1 MTSGDSDRSKR
12 KRGIVL
18 TSQGIQK
25 LRTAITHLENEE
37 NFGQKLTI
45 AELGFRTR
53 LTPDTV
59 AKVLN
64 TEQGVDYRTLDSF
77 FRTLNLELGESDYIR
92 ADLRCIPPLVATPP
106 QPATVQIDWGEAPDA
121 SIFYGRT
128 QELETLT
135 QWVQVDR
142 CRVINLLG
150 LGGIGKTTLV
160 ATLIDR
166 LAKRQNSSA
175 PAFEHIIWR
184 SLRHEPSVD
193 EILSDLLQVLSNS
206 PALTLPHTLNQTISQ
221 LMKILQ
227 QRRCL
232 LVLDSVEAILQ
243 SKERSGCY
251 RDGFEGY
258 GELIRRM
265 GESGHSSCLILT
277 SREQSHE
284 IRLLEGKDYPV
295 RSHLLKGLLPQ
306 DGLNILQAE
315 GIAATDADHQAL
327 LELYAGN
334 PLLLKMATST
344 IHSLFMGN
352 VAHFLAQEALTFG
365 HIYDLLDHQFERLS
379 ALEKTVMHWLA
390 HQGKSVLLP
399 SVIATFVPSV
409 SRQKL
414 LGVLE
419 SLRWRSLLDC
429 TSSGI
434 TVSPVIVDYVTSQ
447 TVDPTTSLEL
457 C

>member
-1 MTSGDSDRSKR
+1 LSLVIQKMTSGDSDHKR
-12 KRGIVL
+12 KRGLIL

-25 LRTAITHLENEE
+25 LRAAITHLENEE

-64 TEQGVDYRTLDSF
+64 AKQGVDRRTLDSF
-77 FRTLNLELGESDYIR
+77 FRTLSLELCESDYIR
-92 ADLRCIPPLVATPP
+92 ADLRYIPPSDATSP
-106 QPATVQIDWGEAPDA
+106 PATVQIDWGEAPDA

-135 QWVQVDR
+135 QWVQADR

-150 LGGIGKTTLV
+150 MGGMGKTALV
-160 ATLIDR
+160 ATLLAR
-166 LAKRQNSSA
+166 LAKGQSSSA
-175 PAFEHIIWR
+175 PAFEHIVWR
-184 SLRHEPSVD
+184 SLRHGPSVD
-193 EILSDLLQVLSNS
+193 EILSELLQVLSNP
-206 PALTLPHTLNQTISQ
+206 PALTLPHSLNQTISQ
-221 LMKILQ
+221 LMQILQ
-227 QRRCL
+227 HCRCL
-232 LVLDSVEAILQ
+232 LVLDNLEAILQ

-251 RDGFEGY
+251 REGFEGY

-265 GESGHSSCLILT
+265 GESAHSSCLILT

-306 DGLNILQAE
+306 DGLNILQTE
-315 GIAATDADHQAL
+315 GLVATEADHQAL
-327 LELYAGN
+327 LELYAGH
-334 PLLLKMATST
+334 PLLLKMAAST
-344 IHSLFMGN
+344 IHALFMGN
-352 VAHFLAQEALTFG
+352 VAHFLAQETLTFG
-365 HIYDLLDHQFERLS
+365 RIYDLLDHQFERLS
-379 ALEKTVMHWLA
+379 ALERTVMSWLGD
-390 HQGKSVLLP
+390 QRNPVLLP
-399 SVIATFVPSV
+399 NVIAAFVPSV

-434 TVSPVIVDYVTSQ
+434 TVSPGNLD
-447 TVDPTTSLEL
+447 
-457 C
+457 

>member
-1 MTSGDSDRSKR
+1 MTLVNSGGKR

-25 LRTAITHLENEE
+25 LRAAITHLENEE

-64 TEQGVDYRTLDSF
+64 AEQGVDRRTLDSF
-77 FRTLNLELGESDYIR
+77 FRTLSLELCESDYIR
-92 ADLRCIPPLVATPP
+92 ADLRYIPPSDATSPL
-106 QPATVQIDWGEAPDA
+106 ATVQIDWGEAPDA

-128 QELETLT
+128 QELDTLA

-150 LGGIGKTTLV
+150 MGGMGKTALV
-160 ATLIDR
+160 ATLLAR
-166 LAKRQNSSA
+166 LAKGQSSSA
-175 PAFEHIIWR
+175 PAFEHIVWR
-184 SLRHEPSVD
+184 SLRHAPSVD
-193 EILSDLLQVLSNS
+193 EILTGLLQVLSIS
-206 PALTLPHTLNQTISQ
+206 PPLTVPHSLNQTISQ
-221 LMKILQ
+221 LMQILQ
-227 QRRCL
+227 QCRCL
-232 LVLDSVEAILQ
+232 LVLDNLEAILQ

-251 RDGFEGY
+251 REGFEGY

-265 GESGHSSCLILT
+265 GESAHSSCLILT

-306 DGLNILQAE
+306 DGLNILQAV
-315 GIAATDADHQAL
+315 GLVATEADHQAL
-327 LELYAGN
+327 LELYAGH
-334 PLLLKMATST
+334 PLLLKMAAST
-344 IHSLFMGN
+344 IHALFMGN
-352 VAHFLAQEALTFG
+352 VAHFLAQETLTFG
-365 HIYDLLDHQFERLS
+365 RIYDLLDHQFERLS
-379 ALEKTVMHWLA
+379 DLEKTVMSWLA
-390 HQGKSVLLP
+390 DQHKPILLP
-399 SVIATFVPSV
+399 NVMATFVPSV

-434 TVSPVIVDYVTSQ
+434 TVSPVIVDYVISQ
-447 TVDPTTSLEL
+447 TVASSTSLEL
-457 C
+457 G

>member
-1 MTSGDSDRSKR
+1 MASGDSDRKR
-12 KRGIVL
+12 KRGIIL
-18 TSQGIQK
+18 TSQGIRK
-25 LRTAITHLENEE
+25 LRDAIAHIENEE

-53 LTPDTV
+53 LAPDTV

-64 TEQGVDYRTLDSF
+64 AEQGVDRRTLDSF
-77 FRTLNLELGESDYIR
+77 FRTLSLDLGESDYIR
-92 ADLRCIPPLVATPP
+92 ADLRCIPPSDATSP
-106 QPATVQIDWGEAPDA
+106 QSATVQIDWGEAPDA

-135 QWVQVDR
+135 QWVQADR

-150 LGGIGKTTLV
+150 MGGMGKTTLV
-160 ATLIDR
+160 TTLIAR
-166 LAKRQNSSA
+166 LANSLSSSE

-184 SLRHEPSVD
+184 SLRHEPAID
-193 EILSDLLQVLSNS
+193 EILTGLLQVLASQ
-206 PALTLPHTLNQTISQ
+206 PALATPHPLNQTISQ
-221 LMKILQ
+221 LTQILQ

-232 LVLDSVEAILQ
+232 LVLDGLEAILQ
-243 SKERSGCY
+243 SQERSGCY

-265 GESGHSSCLILT
+265 GESAHSSCLILT

-315 GIAATDADHQAL
+315 GLVATEADHQAL
-327 LELYAGN
+327 LELYAGH
-334 PLLLKMATST
+334 PLLLKMAAST
-344 IHSLFMGN
+344 IHALFMGN
-352 VAHFLAQEALTFG
+352 VAHFLAQETLTFG
-365 HIYDLLDHQFERLS
+365 RIYDLLDHQFERLS
-379 ALEKTVMHWLA
+379 ALEKTVISWLG
-390 HQGKSVLLP
+390 HQRDLVLLP
-399 SVIATFVPSV
+399 SVMATFVPSV

-419 SLRWRSLLDC
+419 TLRWRSLLDC

-447 TVDPTTSLEL
+447 TLDPTTAIKL

>member
-1 MTSGDSDRSKR
+1 MTSGASDRKR

-18 TSQGIQK
+18 TSQGVQK
-25 LRTAITHLENEE
+25 LRAAITHLENEE
-37 NFGQKLTI
+37 NLGQKLTI

-64 TEQGVDYRTLDSF
+64 AEQGVDRRTLDSF
-77 FRTLNLELGESDYIR
+77 FRTLSLELGESDYLR
-92 ADLRCIPPLVATPP
+92 ADLRCISPSDATSP
-106 QPATVQIDWGEAPDA
+106 QPAIVRVDWGEAPDA

-128 QELETLT
+128 QERSTLI

-150 LGGIGKTTLV
+150 MGGMGKTTLV
-160 ATLIDR
+160 ATLIER
-166 LAKRQNSSA
+166 LAKSQGSSA
-175 PAFEHIIWR
+175 PEFEHIIWR
-184 SLRHEPSVD
+184 SLRHAPSLD
-193 EILSDLLQVLSNS
+193 EILTGLLQGLSS
-206 PALTLPHTLNQTISQ
+206 PPALTLPHSLNQAISQ
-221 LMKILQ
+221 LMQIFQ

-232 LVLDSVEAILQ
+232 LVLDSLEAILQ
-243 SKERSGCY
+243 SKERAGCY

-265 GESGHSSCLILT
+265 GESAHSSCLILT

-295 RSHLLKGLLPQ
+295 RSHLLKGLLSQ
-306 DGLNILQAE
+306 DGLKILQVE
-315 GIAATDADHQAL
+315 DFAATDADHQAL

-334 PLLLKMATST
+334 PLLLKMAAST
-344 IHSLFMGN
+344 IHALFMGN
-352 VAHFLAQEALTFG
+352 VALFLAQETLTFG
-365 HIYDLLDHQFERLS
+365 SIYNLLDHQFERLS
-379 ALEKTVMHWLA
+379 DLEKTMMNWLA
-390 HQGKSVLLP
+390 QQREPVLLTDVIAAFLP
-399 SVIATFVPSV
+399 SVN
-409 SRQKL
+409 RQKL

-419 SLRWRSLLDC
+419 SLRWRSLLGC

-434 TVSPVIVDYVTSQ
+434 TVFPVIMDYVISQ
-447 TVDPTTSLEL
+447 TAAPTTSLES

>member
-1 MTSGDSDRSKR
+1 MTSGDSDRKR
-12 KRGIVL
+12 KRGIIL

-25 LRTAITHLENEE
+25 LRAAITHLENEE

-64 TEQGVDYRTLDSF
+64 AKQGVDRRTLDSF
-77 FRTLNLELGESDYIR
+77 FRTLSLELGESDYIR
-92 ADLRCIPPLVATPP
+92 ADLRCIPSSDATSP
-106 QPATVQIDWGEAPDA
+106 QPATVQIDWGEAPAA

-150 LGGIGKTTLV
+150 MGGMGKTTLV
-160 ATLIDR
+160 ATLISH
-166 LAKRQNSSA
+166 LAKGQSSSA
-175 PAFEHIIWR
+175 AAFEHVVWR
-184 SLRHEPSVD
+184 SLRHAPSLD
-193 EILSDLLQVLSNS
+193 ETLTGLLQGLSN
-206 PALTLPHTLNQTISQ
+206 PLALPIPFSLNQTISQ
-221 LMKILQ
+221 LMQILQ
-227 QRRCL
+227 KCRCL
-232 LVLDSVEAILQ
+232 LVLDGLEAILQ

-251 RDGFEGY
+251 RDGFEGC

-265 GESGHSSCLILT
+265 GESAHSSCLILT
-277 SREQSHE
+277 SREQLHE

-306 DGLNILQAE
+306 DGLNILQAV
-315 GIAATDADHQAL
+315 GLVATEADHQAL
-327 LELYAGN
+327 LKLYAGH
-334 PLLLKMATST
+334 PLLLKMAAST
-344 IHSLFMGN
+344 IHALFMGN
-352 VAHFLAQEALTFG
+352 VAHFLAQETLTFG
-365 HIYDLLDHQFERLS
+365 RIYDLLDHQFERLS
-379 ALEKTVMHWLA
+379 DLERTVMSWLGD
-390 HQGKSVLLP
+390 QRNPILLP
-399 SVIATFVPSV
+399 NVIAAFVPSV

-434 TVSPVIVDYVTSQ
+434 TVSPVIVDYVISQ
-447 TVDPTTSLEL
+447 TVAPSTSLEL
-457 C
+457 G

>member
-1 MTSGDSDRSKR
+1 MTSGDSDRKR
-12 KRGIVL
+12 KRGIIL

-25 LRTAITHLENEE
+25 LRAAITHLENEE

-64 TEQGVDYRTLDSF
+64 AEQGVDRRTLDSF
-77 FRTLNLELGESDYIR
+77 FRTLSLELCESDYIR
-92 ADLRCIPPLVATPP
+92 ADLRYIPPSDATSPL
-106 QPATVQIDWGEAPDA
+106 ATVQIDWGEAPDA

-135 QWVQVDR
+135 QWIQVDR

-150 LGGIGKTTLV
+150 MGGMGKTALV
-160 ATLIDR
+160 ATLLAR
-166 LAKRQNSSA
+166 LAKGQSSSA
-175 PAFEHIIWR
+175 PAFEHIVWR
-184 SLRHEPSVD
+184 SLHHAPSVD
-193 EILSDLLQVLSNS
+193 EILTGLLQVLSIS
-206 PALTLPHTLNQTISQ
+206 PPLTVPHSLNQTISQ
-221 LMKILQ
+221 LMQILQ
-227 QRRCL
+227 QCRCL
-232 LVLDSVEAILQ
+232 LVLDGLEAILQ

-251 RDGFEGY
+251 REGFEGY

-265 GESGHSSCLILT
+265 GESAHSSCLILT

-306 DGLNILQAE
+306 DGLNILQAV
-315 GIAATDADHQAL
+315 GLVATEADHQAL
-327 LELYAGN
+327 LELYAGH
-334 PLLLKMATST
+334 PLLLKMAAST
-344 IHSLFMGN
+344 IHALFMGN
-352 VAHFLAQEALTFG
+352 VAHFLAQETLTFG
-365 HIYDLLDHQFERLS
+365 RIYDLLDHQFERLS
-379 ALEKTVMHWLA
+379 DLEKTVMSWLA
-390 HQGKSVLLP
+390 DQHKPILLP
-399 SVIATFVPSV
+399 NVMATFVPSV

-434 TVSPVIVDYVTSQ
+434 TVSPVIVDYVISQ
-447 TVDPTTSLEL
+447 TVAPSTSLEL
-457 C
+457 G